1 MSESKS
7 YLPLIHETDITDEDD
22 GTLWWSYSSFSMCIK
37 YPARYILSVYTVI
50 TVLDLTGLSL
60 NCVVIIW

>member
-22 GTLWWSYSSFSMCIK
+22 GTLWWSYSSSSMCIK
-37 YPARYILSVYTVI
+37 YQRFILSVYTVI
-50 TVLDLTGLSL
+50 TVLGPTGLSL
-60 NCVVIIW
+60 NFVVIIR